1 MILILSFADN
11 THVERVLEHLHS
23 PVDVID
29 VADFPQ
35 RLGILAYAGA
45 SGDSLWLTLPDG
57 RRLALDEVRS
67 VWNRRLRPFDLDPA
81 LGDGTER
88 LFAWSE
94 TQEAVQ
100 GLWYAMDGFW
110 MNDPLADERA
120 QRKLAQH
127 RLAHR
132 LGLEIP
138 DTLITN
144 SPEAAAEF
152 VGRHQ
157 EGGVVRKAFRNI
169 VEAPRETL
177 KVGEAEIAQLDAVR
191 LAPVI
196 FQEYIPLALDIRV
209 TAVAGEMFAT
219 AFESEP
225 QYEVDYRSGVGS
237 ARVFAYTLPAE
248 VETGLR
254 ALMKAF
260 GLAYGAIDLR
270 VTPEGRHVF
279 LEVNPAG
286 EYLFASERTGQP
298 IPQAIA
304 AALERGGGEW

>member
-11 THVERVLEHLHS
+11 AHVERVLPHLHS
-23 PVDVID
+23 PVEVID

-45 SGDSLWLTLPDG
+45 SGDSLWLELGDG

-67 VWNRRLRPFDLDPA
+67 VWNRRIRSFDLDPA

-94 TQEAVQ
+94 TQEAVL
-100 GLWYAMDGFW
+100 GLWYALDSFW
-110 MNDPLADERA
+110 MNHPLADERA
-120 QRKLAQH
+120 QRKLTQH

-144 SPEAAAEF
+144 RPDAAAEF
-152 VGRHQ
+152 IARHGD
-157 EGGVVRKAFRNI
+157 GGVVRKAFRNI

-177 KVGEAEIAQLDAVR
+177 KVGQEEMARLEAVR

-196 FQEYIPLALDIRV
+196 FQEYIPLALDLRV

-219 AFESEP
+219 AFRSEP

-237 ARVFAYTLPAE
+237 AEVFPYTLPDE
-248 VETGLR
+248 VEAGLR
-254 ALMKAF
+254 VLMREL

-279 LEVNPAG
+279 FEVNPAG
-286 EYLFASERTGQP
+286 EYLFASERSGQP